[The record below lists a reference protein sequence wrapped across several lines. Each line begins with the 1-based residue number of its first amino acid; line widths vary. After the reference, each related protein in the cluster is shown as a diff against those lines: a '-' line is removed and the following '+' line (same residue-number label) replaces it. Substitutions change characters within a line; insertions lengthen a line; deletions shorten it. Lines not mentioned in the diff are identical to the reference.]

1 MNPIG
6 KEGFSLKKTIIS
18 LLLALTF
25 ILSISVSVF
34 AVDYLEPHITVRDDV
49 EQVISK

>member
-1 MNPIG
+1 MR

-18 LLLALTF
+18 LLLVMTF

-34 AVDYLEPHITVRDDV
+34 AGNDDNPRSIV
-49 EQVISK
+49 NVTAEQSISK